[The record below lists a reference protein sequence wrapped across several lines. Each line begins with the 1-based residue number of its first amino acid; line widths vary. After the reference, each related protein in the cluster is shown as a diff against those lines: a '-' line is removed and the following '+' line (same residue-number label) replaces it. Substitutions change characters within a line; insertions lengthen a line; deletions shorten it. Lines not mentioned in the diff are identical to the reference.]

1 MNEQTVRFV
10 HAKFKQYYKHKR
22 TRLKLPAD
30 LWMREWGFIFFDRY
44 YSSKTVM
51 RRHKAFNSGIELQ
64 NYIQDNAPAHAFHSA
79 AIYKFPAAPMG
90 KKEWL
95 GADLIFDL
103 DADHVV
109 TEAELAR
116 CSYEDLLALVKRETL
131 KLIDFLLDDFGFHEE
146 DLEVVFSG
154 SRGYHIHITNDAV
167 RQLGSRERREI
178 IDYITATGLE
188 MDTFLRAT
196 GDGDLKLI
204 AEGWGKRLLD
214 GLVEFMHELAGLEEE
229 EAIRKIRNT
238 TGSGSSLDRR
248 QIKEVLR
255 IAKDQTVMNRI
266 ESGQIPRFSRLPAIW
281 KGIVRL
287 VTGTVR
293 VESADR
299 PDEPVTSDIKRL
311 IRLPTSLHGK
321 SSLEVKPL
329 RVDAIPDFE
338 PLEDAV
344 IFGNPD
350 VKVKATRN
358 SSVKLKGERYELE
371 GGEIATLPEYAAL
384 YFLCRG
390 AAEIEMR

>member
-1 MNEQTVRFV
+1 MRFV
-10 HAKFKQYYKHKR
+10 HAKFKQYYKR
-22 TRLKLPAD
+22 TRLKLPSD

-51 RRHKAFNSGIELQ
+51 RRHKAFNSGTELQ
-64 NYIQDNAPAHAFHSA
+64 SYIRDNAPAHAFHSA
-79 AIYKFPAAPMG
+79 AIYKFPAATMG

>member
-1 MNEQTVRFV
+1 MRFV
-10 HAKFKQYYKHKR
+10 HAKFKQYYKR

-44 YSSKTVM
+44 YTSKTVM
-51 RRHKAFNSGIELQ
+51 RRHKAFNSGTELQ
-64 NYIQDNAPAHAFHSA
+64 SYIRDNAPAHAFHSA
-79 AIYKFPAAPMG
+79 AIYKFPAATMG